1 MSAKD
6 SKKKQSK
13 EKSKGKSLLH
23 TSPEFNRLSLAI
35 FAAIFI
41 IGGLYYLSNLLATDT
56 AATITME
63 PENTTLVPGQSVDIP
78 VYVDSGHSE
87 MDSVQAK
94 ITFDT
99 SQLELTGVN
108 DEGSDFG
115 VEAPTE
121 QNDGEVIIARGNTS
135 PLTGRNLLVELSFN
149 VLAQSGTGTVSFDTE
164 DTLVLAGGEELITTR
179 EDLQLTFAGNADV
192 YLNPASGDVS
202 SGDEFQV
209 SIMVDSGEFN
219 MDAAEVRLDFNPS
232 EFSYVSH
239 ENSQSNFGVDAN
251 FDSGEGF
258 IQITGGSTNELSG
271 DQLLAI
277 VTFDALGE
285 GTSAPIT
292 INDEHTRVAYAGG
305 SLQTNLSHGEY
316 QLSDTTPPSVPTNV
330 SAEAVSKTQVDLTW
344 SASSDNV
351 GVSGY
356 DVYRNGNRVASG
368 TVDTSFSDTG
378 LELNTEY
385 TYYVVAVDAADNTSD
400 PSTEVT
406 AKTHRKT
413 GDLNGDNEI
422 DIFDLS
428 VLLSAWEENDENS
441 DLNDD
446 GIVDILDLSV
456 LLSNWGE

>member
-6 SKKKQSK
+6 HK
-13 EKSKGKSLLH
+13 KSKDKSESKSKNFLH

-41 IGGLYYLSNLLATDT
+41 IGGLYYLSSLLATDT
-56 AATITME
+56 AATVTME
-63 PENTTLVPGQSVDIP
+63 PDNTTLVPGQSVNIP

-87 MDSVQAK
+87 MDSAQAK
-94 ITFDT
+94 IIFDT
-99 SQLELTGVN
+99 EQLELTGVD
-108 DEGSDFG
+108 DENSDFG
-115 VEAPTE
+115 VEAPTK
-121 QNDGEVIIARGNTS
+121 QNNGEVTVARGNTS
-135 PLTGRNLLVELSFN
+135 PITGRNLLVELSFN
-149 VLAQSGTGTVSFDTE
+149 VLAQSGTGTVNFDTE
-164 DTLVLAGGEELITTR
+164 DTLVLLGGEELITTS
-179 EDLQLTFAGNADV
+179 EDLELTFAGTADV
-192 YLNPASGDVS
+192 YLDPASGDVS

-219 MDAAEVRLDFNPS
+219 MDAAEVRLDFNRS

-258 IQITGGSTNELSG
+258 IQIAAGSTSALSG

-277 VTFDALGE
+277 VTFEALGE

-292 INDEHTRVAYAGG
+292 INDEHTQVAYAGG

-316 QLSDTTPPSVPTNV
+316 ELSDTTSPSAPENV
-330 SAEAVSKTQVDLTW
+330 EAEAISKSQIDLTW

-356 DVYRNGNRVASG
+356 SVYRNDNQVANG
-368 TVDTSFSDTG
+368 TVGTSFSDTG

-385 TYYVVAVDAADNTSD
+385 TYYVVAIDEAGNTSD
-400 PSTEVT
+400 PSAEVT

-428 VLLSAWEENDENS
+428 VLLSAWEETDQNS

-446 GIVDILDLSV
+446 GIVDILDLSI